1 MRARRDTVIWAC
13 TAAIAACAAAVQWF
27 AVPHASAS
35 PDSWP
40 WIWPV
45 LVTAGFLGAELV
57 VVHLRLGRD
66 AYTFSLMEIPLVLG
80 LFFVRPDLLV
90 LCRLAGAGLAFIWQ
104 RKAVQKAAFNCSM
117 FALETAGAVA
127 IWNAVLG
134 DHDQLSPRAWLAT
147 LLAVLFTSALGSTLV
162 STVITISTGHR
173 PHPAVEVFS
182 LGQLGDLA
190 NATFALVAVYVLSQD
205 WRAGWMLLVFAAV
218 LIVAYR
224 SYEGARRRSE
234 SLEQLNRFTELVGRE
249 VQLEAVV
256 HRVMVEA
263 RAAFDVEV
271 VQLRLSRPGE
281 QVRDWVLQGDVAESG
296 NALLVTSLEP
306 LVTVDPLLLP
316 RQSRSAQL
324 SELAEK
330 AGVRDCL
337 AAPLRSEGRRLGT
350 LVVADRLGDVQTF
363 TRADV
368 KQIQAL
374 ANHAAVAID
383 NAARADLIIRQA
395 AEREHRAMHDD
406 LTGLANRRLFSVRL
420 AESLAQANA
429 SVLLLDLDHFKQ
441 VNDTLG
447 HEVGDRLLC
456 QVAERMIDALS
467 PSTLVARFGG
477 DEFAVLVPGA
487 DILAARACAELVRDA
502 LRRPFDL
509 DGLAVAVEA
518 SVGVA
523 AAARADDPI
532 SVVRWAD
539 LAMYAAK
546 EARSGVEA
554 YRDELDHADSS
565 RLGLLADLRMAV
577 AANAL
582 DVHYQP
588 KVDVKTGQIT
598 GVEALARWQHPS
610 LGRIGPDEFI
620 PLAEQSSLITP
631 LTMLVLRTALRDCE
645 TWRRTMGPTYSVAV
659 NIAPRS
665 LLDSAFVDEV
675 ARALAVVAVPASALT
690 LEITE
695 TSLMAD
701 PNGSVVALHRLRE
714 LGVRVAVDD
723 LGTGYSSLAYLQR
736 LPVDEI
742 KIDRSFL
749 AEFSHPQARAVVRA
763 IVDLGHGLGR
773 HVVAE
778 GIEDEETFQALREL
792 GCDTA
797 QGFWLARPLPFD
809 ELISLVEQWRLP
821 NPTSGAPGSSHLRRV
836 R

>member
-1 MRARRDTVIWAC
+1 VRASRDSGIWAL
-13 TAAIAACAAAVQWF
+13 TAAVAACAAAVQWF
-27 AVPHASAS
+27 AVPHGGSATQ
-35 PDSWP
+35 SWP
-40 WIWPV
+40 WICPV

-80 LFFVRPDLLV
+80 LFFVRPDLL
-90 LCRLAGAGLAFIWQ
+90 LWCRLAGAVLAFVWQ
-104 RKAVQKAAFNCSM
+104 RKALQKAAFNCAM
-117 FALETAGAVA
+117 FALETTGAVA
-127 IWNAVLG
+127 IWNAVLAG
-134 DHDQLSPRAWLAT
+134 HDPLSPWAWLAT

-162 STVITISTGHR
+162 SAVITISTGHR
-173 PHPAVEVFS
+173 PRTAAEVFS

-190 NATFALVAVYVLSQD
+190 NATCALVAVYVLSQD
-205 WRAGWMLLVFAAV
+205 WRAAWMLLVFAGV
-218 LIVAYR
+218 LVVAYR

-234 SLEQLNRFTELVGRE
+234 SLEQVNRFTELVGRE

-271 VQLRLSRPGE
+271 VQLRLSRHGE
-281 QVRDWVLQGDVAESG
+281 PVRDWVLRGDAAESDT
-296 NALLVTSLEP
+296 AFLVTSLEP
-306 LVTVDPLLLP
+306 LVADDPLLLP
-316 RQSRSAQL
+316 RQSRSTQQ
-324 SELAEK
+324 SELAGRT
-330 AGVRDCL
+330 GVRDCL
-337 AAPLRSEGRRLGT
+337 AVSLRSEGRRLGT

-363 TRADV
+363 THADL

-395 AEREHRAMHDD
+395 EEREHRAMHDD
-406 LTGLANRRLFSVRL
+406 LTGLANRRLFSARL
-420 AESLAQANA
+420 AETLEQMDA
-429 SVLLLDLDHFKQ
+429 SVLLMDLDRFKQ

-456 QVAERMIDALS
+456 NVAERLVDALA

-487 DILAARACAELVRDA
+487 DDLAARASAGSVRDA

-523 AAARADDPI
+523 PAARGADPV

-546 EARSGVEA
+546 TSKSGVEV
-554 YRDELDHADSS
+554 YREEIDHADSS
-565 RLGLLADLRMAV
+565 RLGLLADLRAAV
-577 AANAL
+577 TANAL
-582 DVHYQP
+582 GVHYQP
-588 KVDVKTGQIT
+588 KVDVRTGEVR
-598 GVEALARWQHPS
+598 GVEALARWQHPTF
-610 LGRIGPDEFI
+610 GRIGPDEFI

-645 TWRRTMGPTYSVAV
+645 TLQRSMGPTFSVAV

-665 LLDSAFVDEV
+665 LLDTGFVDEV

-695 TSLMAD
+695 TSLMSD
-701 PNGSVVALHRLRE
+701 PNGSVTALQRLRE

-736 LPVDEI
+736 LPVDEV

-749 AEFSHPQARAVVRA
+749 AGFADPQARAVVRA
-763 IVDLGHGLGR
+763 IIDLGHGLG
-773 HVVAE
+773 HQVVAE
-778 GIEDEETFQALREL
+778 GIEDEATFVALREL

-797 QGFWLARPLPFD
+797 QGFWLGRPQPFP
-809 ELISLVEQWRLP
+809 ELSALVEEWRLP
-821 NPTSGAPGSSHLRRV
+821 TSGGPTSPHLRRV

>member
-1 MRARRDTVIWAC
+1 VGTSSQ
-13 TAAIAACAAAVQWF
+13 T
-27 AVPHASAS
+27 
-35 PDSWP
+35 WP

-80 LFFVRPDLLV
+80 LFFVRPDLL
-90 LCRLAGAGLAFIWQ
+90 LWCRLAGAGLAFVWQ
-104 RKAVQKAAFNCSM
+104 RKATQKAAFNCAM

-127 IWNAVLG
+127 IWNAVLA
-134 DHDQLSPRAWLAT
+134 DHDRLSPRAWLAT

-162 STVITISTGHR
+162 SAVITISTGHR
-173 PHPAVEVFS
+173 PHTAAEVFS

-190 NATFALVAVYVLSQD
+190 NASCALVAVYVLSED
-205 WRAGWMLLVFAAV
+205 WRAAWMLLVFAGV
-218 LIVAYR
+218 LVVAYR
-224 SYEGARRRSE
+224 SYEGARQRSE
-234 SLEQLNRFTELVGRE
+234 SLEQVNRFTELVGRE

-256 HRVMVEA
+256 HRVMHEA
-263 RAAFDVEV
+263 RAAFEVEV
-271 VQLRLSRPGE
+271 VQLRLSRAGE
-281 QVRDWVLQGDVAESG
+281 PVRDWVLSGDATASED
-296 NALLVTSLEP
+296 ALLITSLEP
-306 LVTVDPLLLP
+306 LVAAEPLLLP
-316 RQSRSAQL
+316 RQSRSP
-324 SELAEK
+324 ELADLADG

-337 AAPLRSEGRRLGT
+337 AVPLRSEGRRLGT
-350 LVVADRLGDVQTF
+350 LVVADKLGDVQTF
-363 TRADV
+363 TRADLR
-368 KQIQAL
+368 QIQAL

-406 LTGLANRRLFSVRL
+406 LTGLANRRLFAARL
-420 AESLAQANA
+420 AEALTQTNA
-429 SVLLLDLDHFKQ
+429 SVLLLDLDRFNQ

-456 QVAERMIDALS
+456 QVAQRIVDALTATS
-467 PSTLVARFGG
+467 LVARFGG
-477 DEFAVLVPGA
+477 DEFAVLIPGA
-487 DILAARACAELVRDA
+487 DNLAARACAELVREA

-523 AAARADDPI
+523 PAARADDPV

-546 EARSGVEA
+546 EAKSGIEV

-577 AANAL
+577 TANAL

-588 KVDVKTGQIT
+588 KVDLATGRIT
-598 GVEALARWQHPS
+598 GVEALARWHHPS
-610 LGRIGPDEFI
+610 LGPIGPDEFI

-645 TWRRTMGPTYSVAV
+645 TAQRTQGPSYSVAV

-665 LLDSAFVDEV
+665 LLDTSFVDEV
-675 ARALAVVAVPASALT
+675 ARALAVVAVPASSLT

-695 TSLMAD
+695 TSLMSD

-749 AEFSHPQARAVVRA
+749 AEFTHPQARAVVRA
-763 IVDLGHGLGR
+763 IIDLGHGLGR
-773 HVVAE
+773 QVVAE
-778 GIEDEETFQALREL
+778 GIEDEATYQALREL
-792 GCDTA
+792 GCDAA
-797 QGFWLARPLPFD
+797 QGFWLARPLPFA
-809 ELISLVEQWRLP
+809 ELTSLLHDWRP
-821 NPTSGAPGSSHLRRV
+821 PKAGPTGPGPSRLRRV